1 MLRFL
6 RSEQAPATDAELVA
20 KYQSTGEQHYLG
32 QLYDRYLELVFGVC
46 LKYFKDHT
54 LAEDAVMAIYEE
66 LTSKVRE
73 HEIRQ
78 FRSWLHV
85 LVKNH
90 CLMQLRK
97 DKKNITVSFDPNFM
111 QSAEDL
117 HPLNDP
123 AIQNGQ
129 EAALKDCLSKLK
141 IEQRFC
147 INLFYFEG
155 KSYKEIAEMR
165 LDEVGTVRSYI
176 QNGRRNLRKCIE
188 KKNSAVKGK
197 SK

>member
-1 MLRFL
+1 MLRFF
-6 RSEQAPATDAELVA
+6 RSEQAPATDAELIA
-20 KYQSTGEQHYLG
+20 QYQSTGEQRFLG

-46 LKYFKDHT
+46 LKYLGDPN

-66 LTSKVRE
+66 LINKVKA

-78 FRSWLHV
+78 FQSWLHV
-85 LVKNH
+85 LAKNH
-90 CLMQLRK
+90 CLMQLRS
-97 DKKNITVSFDPNFM
+97 DKKKITVSFDPNFM
-111 QSAEDL
+111 QSAEEL

-123 AIQNGQ
+123 AIQNGH
-129 EAALKDCLSKLK
+129 EAALKACLEKLK
-141 IEQRFC
+141 IEQKFC

-165 LDEVGTVRSYI
+165 MDEVGTVRSYI

-188 KKNSAVKGK
+188 KKNKALKGK
-197 SK
+197 EK